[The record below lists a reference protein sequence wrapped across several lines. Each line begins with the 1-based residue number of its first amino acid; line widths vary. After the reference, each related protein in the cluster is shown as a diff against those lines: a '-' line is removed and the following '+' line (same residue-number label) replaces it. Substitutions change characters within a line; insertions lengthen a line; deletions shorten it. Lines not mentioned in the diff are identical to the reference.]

1 MAMRL
6 LNRLIVEEDYYYS
19 TLTKCLATTAVYCSV
34 IDAHA
39 KSGSD
44 LSRQAEKVLSLM
56 FERYRAKQGLNV
68 AKPNTVAFNA
78 TLDAYAKMTLSD
90 TSKKNSG
97 RRLPPKSTDE
107 IVLLSYTDI
116 AERAEQLL
124 NWMHVI
130 DGVEPDTISY
140 NAVLVCLTRAGLASR
155 AEALHNEM
163 ETLYKSGNHPNLCP
177 NTHTFTTVCNAWA
190 RSGENGAAERAS
202 AILKRMIQLAET
214 NPGCSPNVKVS
225 DQMMAMIGK
234 SNETDLTFFLPENM

>member
-56 FERYRAKQGLNV
+56 FERYRAKQGVNV

-90 TSKKNSG
+90 TSKRNS
-97 RRLPPKSTDE
+97 PPKSTDE
-107 IVLLSYTDI
+107 FVLSSYTDI

-163 ETLYKSGNHPNLCP
+163 EKLYKSGNHPNLCP

-190 RSGENGAAERAS
+190 RSGENGAAARAS

-214 NPGCSPNVKVS
+214 NSGCSPNVKVS
-225 DQMMAMIGK
+225 DPKRAMIGI
-234 SNETDLTFFLPENM
+234 SNETDLTFFLT